1 MAAEQPTND
10 RSLKLDEVVRRFAE
24 SETLL
29 NQTGQHLK
37 SLLAA
42 EEKSD
47 ARARALSETA
57 RAVED
62 YSASARLLLDE
73 VKQNVGQAGEILQ
86 AGARLL
92 DSPALAELSA
102 SVAPLSEQIASARDA
117 QAAAQAVT
125 QREMEAFREAQS
137 RAQRE
142 TKQDLARLS
151 DLLRRSIQESHA
163 KHTRTLWIA
172 TTVLLAGQAAAV
184 AVVVAVVL
192 ST

>member
-1 MAAEQPTND
+1 MTTDQPSND
-10 RSLKLDEVVRRFAE
+10 RSLELDEVVRRFTE

-29 NQTGQHLK
+29 NQTAKQLK

-47 ARARALSETA
+47 ARARSLSETA

-73 VKQNVGQAGEILQ
+73 VRQNVGQAGEILQ

-117 QAAAQAVT
+117 QSAAQAVT
-125 QREMEAFREAQS
+125 QREMAAFRETQS
-137 RAQRE
+137 RSQRE

-163 KHTRTLWIA
+163 KHTRRLWVA
-172 TTVLLAGQAAAV
+172 TAVLLLGQAAAV

-192 ST
+192 SL